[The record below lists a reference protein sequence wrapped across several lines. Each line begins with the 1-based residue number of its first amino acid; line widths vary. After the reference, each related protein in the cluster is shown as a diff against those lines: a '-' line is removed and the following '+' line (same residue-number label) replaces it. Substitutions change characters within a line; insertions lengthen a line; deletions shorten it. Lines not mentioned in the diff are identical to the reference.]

1 MNKFFSLLG
10 RLCICSIFIFSSIQD
25 FLQWGGQEDYV
36 LNVLTQYMNSFTDI
50 GYVHQVYQFL
60 MANITLFLTL
70 GILLKFLGGLFLLFG
85 WQVKL
90 GSCLLLLFLIPVT
103 LIFHDFWNQTG
114 QSKIMQTV
122 MFWKNIGLAG
132 GLFLLLSQNEG
143 SKQKNA
149 KADKKQAE

>member
-1 MNKFFSLLG
+1 
-10 RLCICSIFIFSSIQD
+10 
-25 FLQWGGQEDYV
+25 
-36 LNVLTQYMNSFTDI
+36 MNSFTDI